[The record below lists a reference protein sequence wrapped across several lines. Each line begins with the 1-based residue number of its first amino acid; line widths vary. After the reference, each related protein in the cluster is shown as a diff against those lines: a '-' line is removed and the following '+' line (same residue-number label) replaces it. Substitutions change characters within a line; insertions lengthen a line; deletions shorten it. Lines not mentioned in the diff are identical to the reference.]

1 MRRLV
6 LVCALSLPVAA
17 HADRVSPLADQPA
30 VRHKLELREG
40 RIEIAP
46 TFEGSISADFKYTL
60 SGGLKVEYHVNDWLS
75 VGGLAFF
82 GGAINSD
89 LFDKVVGTLPETGE
103 DTYPTP
109 SKTTAEQHV
118 NTMPLH
124 GGVGLTLTPWSG
136 KLSLFGKI
144 FAHYDI
150 YFSGG
155 FGFAQTKNDFKTKN
169 GLPGDDKDTACDK
182 NCDDP
187 DPTKRIFDDPRNDG
201 PHNAGFNA
209 GVQFGGGFHFFFSQ
223 FAALD
228 IYIRDYMFADNPAGL
243 DFNGDFKVDSDDRRF
258 LSHLFVGIGIAIYLP
273 ARADISK

>member
-1 MRRLV
+1 MRRLA
-6 LVCALSLPVAA
+6 LVCVLSLPVAA

-30 VRHKLELREG
+30 IRHRLELREG

-60 SGGLKVEYHVNDWLS
+60 SGGLKIEYHINDWLS
-75 VGGLAFF
+75 VGGMGFF
-82 GGAINSD
+82 GGAINSG
-89 LFDKVVGTLPETGE
+89 LFDQVVSSLPPTGQ

-109 SKTTAEQHV
+109 SQTTAEQHV

-124 GGVGLTLTPWSG
+124 GGVGVTLTPWAG

-155 FGFAQTKNDFKTKN
+155 FAFAQTKNDF
-169 GLPGDDKDTACDK
+169 PGDDKEKVCDK
-182 NCDDP
+182 NCSDP
-187 DPTKRIFDDPRNDG
+187 DTSKQIFDDPRNDG

-209 GVQFGGGFHFFFSQ
+209 GVQFGGGFHFYFSE

-228 IYIRDYMFADNPAGL
+228 LYIRDYMFADNPAGL
-243 DFNGDFKVDSDDRRF
+243 DFNGDFQVDDNDRRF
-258 LSHLFVGIGIAIYLP
+258 LSHLFVGIGVSIYLP
-273 ARADISK
+273 GAGTSK